1 VAPKKTAARQPLS
14 VMPEY
19 IPQTT
24 LWGRV
29 KGWFARRR
37 RAEALRRLGGPDL
50 DEERKRNAM
59 NGEQKGWVLVT
70 GILGSLI
77 AWGIWNLADFNI
89 RARAIEAETRPSAEE
104 TLACMNACTRSC
116 LAEEP

>member
-1 VAPKKTAARQPLS
+1 MSWPG
-14 VMPEY
+14 EY

-29 KGWFARRR
+29 KGWFTRRR

-50 DEERKRNAM
+50 DEERKKNAM
-59 NGEQKGWVLVT
+59 TGEQKTWVMSVS
-70 GILGSLI
+70 IIGSLI
-77 AWGIWNLADFNI
+77 AWGIWNLADYNA
-89 RARAIEAETRPSAEE
+89 RARALEAETRPSVEE
-104 TLACMNACTRSC
+104 TLVCVDTCARSC

>member
-50 DEERKRNAM
+50 DEERKKNAM
-59 NGEQKGWVLVT
+59 NGEQKTWVMSFFIGASV
-70 GILGSLI
+70 I
-77 AWGIWNLADFNI
+77 AWGIWNIANYNV
-89 RARAIEAETRPSAEE
+89 RARALEAETRPSVGE
-104 TLACMNACTRSC
+104 TLSCVDACAHSC